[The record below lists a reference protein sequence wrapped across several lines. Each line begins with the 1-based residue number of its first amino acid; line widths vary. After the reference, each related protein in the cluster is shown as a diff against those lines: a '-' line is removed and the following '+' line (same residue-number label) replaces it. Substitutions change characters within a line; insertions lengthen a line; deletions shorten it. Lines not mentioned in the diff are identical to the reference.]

1 MKHILKQFMQR
12 EANPFIQFI
21 KYAISG
27 GIATVVDVVV
37 FYILAWK
44 VIPALG
50 QLDPIVQ
57 LLGLQ
62 VGAISETL
70 RSVHYI
76 VDKAITFL
84 FSNFTAYIFNILWVF
99 HPGRHSRLK
108 ELGLFYL
115 VSIISFALGTFLGW
129 VMIRWFG
136 FSTTVAYLANMIA
149 SLMIN
154 FVCRKYIIFKG

>member
-1 MKHILKQFMQR
+1 MKDILKQFMQR

-21 KYAISG
+21 KYAMAG
-27 GIATVVDVVV
+27 GMATAVDIVV
-37 FYILAWK
+37 FYLLAWK

-50 QLDPIVQ
+50 QTDPLVQ
-57 LLGLQ
+57 LLGLD
-62 VGAISETL
+62 VAAISETL
-70 RSVHYI
+70 RSTNYLI
-76 VDKAITFL
+76 DKGLTFL
-84 FSNFTAYIFNILWVF
+84 VSNFTAYIINILWVF
-99 HPGRHSRLK
+99 ESGRHSRWV

-115 VSIISFALGTFLGW
+115 VSIISFALGTFIGW
-129 VMIRWFG
+129 MMIRWFG